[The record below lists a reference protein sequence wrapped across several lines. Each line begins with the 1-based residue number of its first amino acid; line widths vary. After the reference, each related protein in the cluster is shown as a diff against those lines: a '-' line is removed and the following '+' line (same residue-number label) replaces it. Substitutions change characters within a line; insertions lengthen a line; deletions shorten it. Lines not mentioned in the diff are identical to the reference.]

1 LQLDPNYAHSLYVI
15 GMVYMQQHRYR
26 EARAVMQRAEQ
37 LGGFEEDLAGAL
49 AAAYAKAGDRAAAAR
64 YTAELERRVAAGQS
78 GPFALALA
86 YTGQGDLTR
95 AFAQLDRAITVRDI
109 FLPED
114 FFDPQLDRLRAD
126 PRFAAIEARMR
137 VGGGPQH

>member
-1 LQLDPNYAHSLYVI
+1 YYLQRQYDSAEAQLRVTLQLDPNYAHSLYVL

-26 EARAVMQRAEQ
+26 EAVAAMQRAQE
-37 LGGFEEDLAGAL
+37 LGGFQEDLAGAL
-49 AAAYAKAGDRAAAAR
+49 ASAYAQAGDRATAAR
-64 YTAELERRVAAGQS
+64 YIADLERRVAARKG

-95 AFAQLDRAITVRDI
+95 AFANLDRAITIRDA

-114 FFDPQLDRLRAD
+114 LFDPQLD
-126 PRFAAIEARMR
+126 
-137 VGGGPQH
+137 

>member
-1 LQLDPNYAHSLYVI
+1 V
-15 GMVYMQQHRYR
+15 
-26 EARAVMQRAEQ
+26 
-37 LGGFEEDLAGAL
+37 
-49 AAAYAKAGDRAAAAR
+49 
-64 YTAELERRVAAGQS
+64 ERRVATRQV

-95 AFAQLDRAITVRDI
+95 AFANLDRAITIRDA

-126 PRFAAIEARMR
+126 PRFAAIAAHMR
-137 VGGGPQH
+137 AGGGPHH